1 MDQHAARRRSV
12 LLGLLGLGAA
22 GPAYAI
28 SAEPMD
34 VPTERLLATQCH
46 DRSQHTRLLAELATK
61 LGQIDDAARQRIVA
75 AAACPFCGC
84 RLAED

>member
-1 MDQHAARRRSV
+1 MNQRRGF

-22 GPAYAI
+22 GPAFAL

-46 DRSQHTRLLAELATK
+46 DRSQHTRLLAELAVK
-61 LGQIDDAARQRIVA
+61 LGQIDEAARQRIVA
-75 AAACPFCGC
+75 QAACPFCGC
-84 RLAED
+84 RLAEE